1 MRRLQLIIVILLVPA
16 LMWGQKRYQ
25 ASNAS
30 EHGTAGKRGFS
41 YRDVESQVDAL
52 FGLHASY
59 YTGNHHLI
67 GFSAEGGWST
77 MLTSMPNVSYKPGGG
92 SGGLHF
98 VYEFQH
104 TGFLLQTGVGLT
116 YQNVTNALGDSTIT
130 VQAKKDMRFGDP
142 WNLDLYISNQRFDE
156 SQQVY
161 AQVPLYMG
169 RYFFGK
175 QTIWYFLAGVKV
187 NYKLWGNTKQTTHST
202 SIIKY
207 EQVDESFSYKDTIIN
222 RIGDDLKLK
231 FDLLAHLEVGYEY
244 SLFQNSRS
252 YKTKRRDRIDC
263 RIRVSAFADFS
274 VLDICPNTGNEQN
287 QLYKTN
293 IITSY
298 EFHPEG
304 QLAIN
309 YSDSNYQMSHVFSTT
324 TSPQN
329 AWLRNVFVGV
339 RATVLFG
346 FQNKERCILCSPWK
360 R

>member
-1 MRRLQLIIVILLVPA
+1 MRRLQLIIVILLIPT

-25 ASNAS
+25 ASTAA
-30 EHGTAGKRGFS
+30 EHRTAGKSGFS

-77 MLTSMPNVSYKPGGG
+77 MLTSMPNVSVQPGGG

-104 TGFLLQTGVGLT
+104 TGFILQTGLGVT
-116 YQNVTNALGDSTIT
+116 YQNVTNTLGDTTLSFRGLTRNT
-130 VQAKKDMRFGDP
+130 RVGD
-142 WNLDLYISNQRFDE
+142 LDFSLFNTFNGRSDIA
-156 SQQVY
+156 QQVY
-161 AQVPLYMG
+161 AQLPVYMG

-187 NYKLWGNTKQTTHST
+187 NYKLWGNTKQTVRNAYSSGEYT
-202 SIIKY
+202 KY
-207 EQVDESFSYKDTIIN
+207 IGIFPLTDTIPMV
-222 RIGDDLKLK
+222 RTGDDLKLK

-244 SLFQNSRS
+244 SLFQNSLS

-274 VLDICPNTGNEQN
+274 VLDLCPKTGNV
-287 QLYKTN
+287 LYNTN
-293 IITSY
+293 PKSFY
-298 EFHPEG
+298 EFEHDFAADYDAFEM
-304 QLAIN
+304 N
-309 YSDSNYQMSHVFSTT
+309 HVFS
-324 TSPQN
+324 SADAQN